1 MRKLI
6 LIVIVALG
14 LLGLLAALVVNTES
28 GQNALLKRGIK
39 TAFASRP
46 KAPEGL
52 RVVVCGSASP
62 LGNVPDRAQAC
73 IAVLTKD
80 HFVIID
86 TGAGSPVRLAQA
98 SLPMGRLDGVFFT
111 HYHSDHISAL
121 PDVNL
126 ASWVRGRKDSLKV
139 FGPPGIDNVVNGFNQ
154 AFGQDFG
161 YRTEHHGSDLLPP
174 AAGPMTP
181 VAIVPGQLA
190 WERDGLRITSFL
202 VEHAPVAPAVGYRID
217 YGSRSVVIS
226 GDTNATDTLFAAA
239 KNADLVLHDA
249 LSRALID
256 PMIET
261 TTALNVPR
269 MPRIMTDVLDYHADS
284 LSIEEK
290 ARAAGVKQLAYYH
303 LVPAPPNSIAEAV
316 FRRGMSDDTL
326 LVKDLHQFDL
336 PVDSE
341 EIVITEP

>member
-6 LIVIVALG
+6 LIVVAVLA
-14 LLGLLAALVVNTES
+14 LLGLITALALNTKS
-28 GQNALLKRGIK
+28 GQDALMKRAIS
-39 TAFASRP
+39 TAFSGQP
-46 KAPEGL
+46 TVPEGL
-52 RVVVCGSASP
+52 RVVICGSASP
-62 LGNVPDRAQAC
+62 LGTVPDRAQAC

-86 TGAGSPVRLAQA
+86 TGAGSPLRLAQA
-98 SLPMGRLDGVFFT
+98 RLPMGRLDGVFFT

-121 PDVNL
+121 GDVNL
-126 ASWVRGRKDSLKV
+126 ASWVRGRRDSLKV
-139 FGPPGIDNVVNGFNQ
+139 FGPSGIDQVVNGFNQ
-154 AFGQDFG
+154 AFGHDFV
-161 YRTEHHGSDLLPP
+161 YRTAHHGSDMLPP

-181 VAIVPGQLA
+181 IAIAPGQLA
-190 WERDGLRITSFL
+190 WERDGLRITSF
-202 VEHAPVAPAVGYRID
+202 VVDHAPVAPAVGYRID

-239 KNADLVLHDA
+239 QNADLVLHDA

-261 TTALNVPR
+261 TTQLNTPIVPQ
-269 MPRIMTDVLDYHADS
+269 IMKDVLDYHADS

-290 ARAAGVKQLAYYH
+290 AKAAGVKQLAYYH
-303 LVPAPPNSIAEAV
+303 LVPAPANSIAEAI
-316 FRRGMSDDTL
+316 FRRGMSDDTI

-336 PVDSE
+336 PIDSD
-341 EIVITEP
+341 EILITEP